1 MKEFV
6 IEPDA
11 LARKLAASRVKP
23 RAEYEADGSFDPKGY
38 KPAAVL
44 VPLLWYEGEWHLLF
58 TRRSSSLLNH
68 SGQVSFPGGSWD
80 VEDEDLIATALR
92 EAWEETGLRPEEVRV
107 LGDMSA
113 IGITTRFLVTPV
125 VGIIPWPYPL
135 RLEEAEVARAFIV
148 PLSWLADPVNFYTST
163 RIYEGKSYEIVYY
176 QLYDGEKIWGATAQM
191 TQEFLKLFN

>member
-1 MKEFV
+1 MKEFL

-11 LARKLAASRVKP
+11 LARKLAALRDQP
-23 RAEYEADGSFDPKGY
+23 RAEYEVDGSFDPKDY

-92 EAWEETGLRPEEVRV
+92 EAWEETGLRPEDVRV

-113 IGITTRFLVTPV
+113 IGITTHFLVTPV
-125 VGIIPWPYPL
+125 VGIISWPYPL
-135 RLEEAEVARAFIV
+135 RLQESEVARAFIV
-148 PLSWLADPVNFYTST
+148 PLSWLADPVNFFTST
-163 RIYEGKSYEIVYY
+163 RIFEGKTYEIIYY
-176 QLYDGEKIWGATAQM
+176 ELYDGENIWGATARI
-191 TQEFLKLFN
+191 TQEFLKMIN

>member
-6 IEPDA
+6 IAPDE
-11 LARKLAASRVKP
+11 LARKLAQMRAEP
-23 RAEYEADGSFDPKGY
+23 RAEYEADGSFDPKDY

-58 TRRSSSLLNH
+58 TRRSSSLMNH
-68 SGQVSFPGGSWD
+68 GGQVSFPGGSWD

-92 EAWEETGLRPEEVRV
+92 EAWEEVGLRPEEVRV

-113 IGITTRFLVTPV
+113 IGIITHFLVTPV
-125 VGIIPWPYPL
+125 IGVIPWPYPL

-148 PLSWLADPVNFYTST
+148 PLSWLADPVNCYTST
-163 RIYEGKSYEIVYY
+163 RVYESKTYEIIYY

-191 TQEFLKLFN
+191 TQEFLKLIK